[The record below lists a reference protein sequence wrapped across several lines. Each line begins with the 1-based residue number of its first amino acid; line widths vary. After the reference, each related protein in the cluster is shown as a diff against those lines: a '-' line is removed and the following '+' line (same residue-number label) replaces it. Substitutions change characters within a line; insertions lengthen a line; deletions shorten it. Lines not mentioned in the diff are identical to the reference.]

1 MVSISSAWAHDDI
14 KYTVTFANP
23 GNVLSSV
30 PDSFDVY
37 LGLDMDD
44 KTLLAACA
52 DPTKAISGW
61 YSESNGGGTFYYDH
75 NGKAMQPYYAHI
87 GNLTLYPKIVDASE
101 ISTGVFVNGVEVSPL
116 AGTVSGDG
124 WSYTNRVITFEGDG
138 KTFNVTGT
146 NKMNQVSLLLGG
158 TNNYV
163 FTALDLEFSAAPG
176 NGTGAVDVPIGCKAD
191 IKIGGGVS
199 FYSKSVESIA
209 GIHCPTGA
217 TVRIWSDI
225 DRGITAFFDNTVTY
239 ITSAGTAKTALTI
252 EAGPGAAAIGGC
264 RGEPCG
270 RITIDAVNIALFGG
284 TAAMDIGNGNL
295 SDNELKKRG
304 ESVLFL
310 NAPIVA
316 TPWGSAPYD
325 MIPRPHNE
333 YGRPLFGILGNNGEV
348 YFVPAGKTIYTYQGT
363 ESTWN
368 ITHSTDHRWY

>member
-1 MVSISSAWAHDDI
+1 M
-14 KYTVTFANP
+14 
-23 GNVLSSV
+23 
-30 PDSFDVY
+30 
-37 LGLDMDD
+37 
-44 KTLLAACA
+44 
-52 DPTKAISGW
+52 
-61 YSESNGGGTFYYDH
+61 
-75 NGKAMQPYYAHI
+75 
-87 GNLTLYPKIVDASE
+87 
-101 ISTGVFVNGVEVSPL
+101 STGVFVNGVEVSKL
-116 AGTVSGDG
+116 TGATSGDG
-124 WSYTNRVITFEGDG
+124 WSYTNRTITFEGDG

-163 FTALDLEFSAAPG
+163 FTALDLDFSAAPG
-176 NGTGAVDVPIGCKAD
+176 NGTGAVDVPTGCKAD

-199 FYSKSVESIA
+199 FYSKSVENIA

-225 DRGITAFFDNTVTY
+225 DRGITASFDNAVTY

-252 EAGPGAAAIGGC
+252 EAGPGAAAIGGR

-310 NAPIVA
+310 NTPIVA

-325 MIPRPHNE
+325 MIPRPHNQ
-333 YGRPLFGILGNNGEV
+333 YGRPLFGKLGNNGEV